1 MILTDLLCLQIAQ
14 MAKFP
19 DLAILV
25 LTDRWTEL
33 IALPLAHACGIII
46 ME

>member
-14 MAKFP
+14 MAKSP
-19 DLAILV
+19 DMAILV
-25 LTDRWTEL
+25 LIDRWTEP
-33 IALPLAHACGIII
+33 IALSLAHACGVII